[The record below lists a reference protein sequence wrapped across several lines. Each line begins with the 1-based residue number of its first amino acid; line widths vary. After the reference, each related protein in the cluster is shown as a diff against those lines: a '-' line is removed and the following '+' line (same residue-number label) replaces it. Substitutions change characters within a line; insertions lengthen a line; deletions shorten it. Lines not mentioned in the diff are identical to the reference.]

1 MKRVLSCAALLLAL
15 CGLWTAP
22 ALASAPTLT
31 PTGGATF
38 PARAF
43 VLSFPSNVSLAPGR
57 LSVTEN
63 GVGVTGLSVLPAN
76 AVGQNHFGT
85 VLLIDVSGSMAGAA
99 VDSAMNAART
109 FAHYRNPK
117 QPLGVVFF
125 NANASVA
132 LPLTTDSAA
141 IAKALAQAPALG
153 RYTHLYDAAGVA
165 IGMLQRA
172 NISAGSII
180 LVSDGGESGS
190 RLSQADVARLAQTQH
205 VRVYTVGVQDPSYS
219 GSTLQSLA
227 QAANGQYTAVGSQGL
242 VPLYRE
248 LSAELSNQYLIRY
261 TSASPLG
268 RPVRVVATAAGLGA
282 AAATYTAPPV
292 APAAPVANAPHHQSF
307 WDSARGT
314 LVVSVLA
321 ALLFGLAVLAL
332 LAPRR
337 SVSARVSQF
346 VAVTQADAARKP
358 TTPMFERMLGE
369 RQGKRLR
376 QSDRWKAFAEDVEIA
391 RVGMTPGQILGLA
404 LAGTI
409 LFAWLMVSATSS
421 VVGLLLAGVVPLAV
435 RMVISVLADRQRRA
449 FDEQLPDNLQVIAS
463 AMRAG
468 HTFTGA
474 LAVVV
479 EDAPEPSRRELR
491 RVLAEEAIGVP
502 MADALRRVSVRMQSV
517 DFEHVALVAS
527 LQRETGGNTAEV
539 VDRVTE
545 TIRDRLDLRR
555 LVRSLTAQGR
565 LAGWI
570 VSMLPVGLLIIVSLI
585 NPHYMHPMFHRA
597 AGIAML
603 SIATAMV
610 VTGIYVIRRI
620 VNIRI

>member
-1 MKRVLSCAALLLAL
+1 MKRLLSCAALLLAV

-22 ALASAPTLT
+22 ALAAAPTLT
-31 PTGGATF
+31 AAGGATF
-38 PARAF
+38 PNRAF
-43 VLSFPSNVSLAPGR
+43 LLTFPAGVSLTPGAV
-57 LSVTEN
+57 SVTEN
-63 GVGVTGLSVLPAN
+63 GGSVTGLSVLAAN
-76 AVGQNHFGT
+76 AVGQSHFGT
-85 VLLIDVSGSMAGAA
+85 VLLIDASGSMAGAA
-99 VDSAMNAART
+99 IDSAMNAART
-109 FAHYRNPK
+109 FAHYRNPH

-125 NANASVA
+125 NASSTVA
-132 LPLTTDSAA
+132 LPLTADSAA
-141 IAKALAQAPALG
+141 IAKALAQPPALG
-153 RYTHLYDAAGVA
+153 RYTHIYDAAGIA
-165 IGMLQRA
+165 IAMLQRA
-172 NISAGSII
+172 NISAGSIV
-180 LVSDGGESGS
+180 LLSDGGESGS
-190 RLSQADVARLAQTQH
+190 RLSQAAVARLAQTQH

-227 QAANGQYTAVGSQGL
+227 HAAGGQYTAVGSQGL

-261 TSASPLG
+261 TSTSALG
-268 RPVRVVATAAGLGA
+268 RQVRVVASAAGLGS

-292 APAAPVANAPHHQSF
+292 PPAVPVVAAPHHTAF
-307 WDSARGT
+307 WDSSLGT
-314 LVVSVLA
+314 LVVSALA
-321 ALLFGLAVLAL
+321 ALLFGIAVAAL

-346 VAVTQADAARKP
+346 VSVTQVVEPRKSS
-358 TTPMFERMLGE
+358 TSMFERMLGE
-369 RQGKRLR
+369 RQRTRLR
-376 QSDRWKAFAEDVEIA
+376 QSDRWKAFVEDVEIA
-391 RVGMTPGQILGLA
+391 RVGMSAPQILGLA
-404 LAGTI
+404 LVGTI
-409 LFAWLMVSATSS
+409 LVAWLLVTVTSS
-421 VVGLLLAGVVPLAV
+421 VFGVVLAGVVPLSV
-435 RMVISVLADRQRRA
+435 RAGISILAGRERKA
-449 FDEQLPDNLQVIAS
+449 FDEQLPDNLQVVAS

-491 RVLAEEAIGVP
+491 RVLAQEAIGVP
-502 MADALRRVSVRMQSV
+502 MADALRRVSERMQSV

-539 VDRVTE
+539 IDRVTE

-555 LVRSLTAQGR
+555 LVGSLTAQGR

-570 VSMLPVGLLIIVSLI
+570 VSMLPVGLLVVISLI

-597 AGIAML
+597 AGIVML

-610 VTGIYVIRRI
+610 LAGTYFIRRI
-620 VNIRI
+620 VDIKI